1 METILKVGAEGGSL
15 TLLGERTN
23 DEKWIFY
30 HETQEH
36 ALAELINDDDE
47 DSDLLALLNQKSK
60 LIESDIKEAL
70 KRLGQNWSKL
80 YPVEVHS
87 DFAWLIYKQVL
98 EDSVSVSNRNLHH
111 WQRLCLEQYP
121 LFELAQRLY
130 SSNYTV
136 VLSGAGMSTESGL
149 PDFRSKDGWWRKIDP
164 HLVANIET
172 LEDNYEL
179 FREFYTY
186 RIETVE
192 QYSPHIGHQV
202 LSKWEKEGLLHGIA
216 TQNVDGFHMAA
227 GNRHVSEL
235 HGNLRSIRCNQCG
248 REAEVSRFLSKE
260 SCMVCQGKLR
270 PNIVLFGERLP
281 EVALAQAMEWF
292 KTAELVIVIGT
303 SLQVAPANQLPH
315 LTSGRIAYINM
326 EVSNELIGFDIT
338 IQGKA
343 QKLLV
348 QLDEMT
354 QYISTQERGRSTQG
368 ERHMY
373 KKSEII
379 KEIGFQVENINQMYK
394 SGHLNYIGKTGDTK
408 ELFTEVISCELL
420 RLQIKNRL
428 NSIPEVVR
436 ARGYRIATHNGEV
449 TTNYSEIA
457 SNRGEER
464 FAIDL
469 FNLSKNGKDF
479 EHIGKILDYQIPL
492 KNSKQDKGLGKIDLI
507 SVKDDKIFLIELKI
521 KENKEN
527 ILRGILEI
535 ATYYQVLSKSKFLES
550 YHEFEH
556 FTTKSIQKA
565 IMIVKG
571 SRQHQEM
578 IELRNGE
585 RQALKKLMNEL
596 EAQVYC
602 IDPESMD
609 VQKL

>member
-1 METILKVGAEGGSL
+1 METILKLGAEGGSL

-23 DEKWIFY
+23 DEKWTFY
-30 HETQEH
+30 RETQEH
-36 ALAELINDDDE
+36 ALADLINDE
-47 DSDLLALLNQKSK
+47 DSDLPALLNQKSK

-70 KRLGQNWSKL
+70 KRLGRNWSNL

-87 DFAWLIYKQVL
+87 DFAWLIYKQVI
-98 EDSVSVSNRNLHH
+98 EDSVSVSNRNLHR
-111 WQRLCLEQYP
+111 WQRLCLEQNP
-121 LFELAQRLY
+121 LFELAQMLCT
-130 SSNYTV
+130 SNYTV

-149 PDFRSKDGWWRKIDP
+149 PDFRSKDGWWRRIDP

-192 QYSPHIGHQV
+192 QYSPHVGHQV
-202 LSKWEKEGLLHGIA
+202 LAKWEKEGLLHGIA

-270 PNIVLFGERLP
+270 PNIVLFGERLS
-281 EVALAQAMEWF
+281 EIAWAQAMEWF
-292 KTAELVIVIGT
+292 QAAELVIVIGT
-303 SLQVAPANQLPH
+303 SLQVAPANQLPQ
-315 LTSGRIAYINM
+315 LTSGKIAYLNM
-326 EVSNELIGFDIT
+326 ENSKESNRFDIT

-348 QLDEMT
+348 QLDEMI
-354 QYISTQERGRSTQG
+354 QYIRTQERGHSKQV
-368 ERHMY
+368 ESQMY
-373 KKSEII
+373 QKSEII
-379 KEIGFQVENINQMYK
+379 RGIGFQVNNINQIYK
-394 SGHLNYIGKTGDTK
+394 CRHLNYVGKTSDTK

-436 ARGYRIATHNGEV
+436 ERGYQIGSRYGLV
-449 TTNYSEIA
+449 TTNHSEKA
-457 SNRGEER
+457 SNRREER
-464 FAIDL
+464 FAISL
-469 FNLSKNGKDF
+469 FNLSKNGKKF
-479 EHIGKILDYQIPL
+479 EHIGKILDYQVPL
-492 KNSKQDKGLGKIDLI
+492 RNSIQDKGLGKIDLI
-507 SVKDDKIFLIELKI
+507 SMKDDQIYLIELKI
-521 KENKEN
+521 KENKET
-527 ILRGILEI
+527 ILRCILEI

-550 YHEFEH
+550 YSHEFEH
-556 FTTKSIQKA
+556 VTTKSIQKA
-565 IMIVKG
+565 ILIVEG
-571 SRQHQEM
+571 SKQHQEM
-578 IELRNGE
+578 IKLQNGE
-585 RQALKKLMNEL
+585 RKALKKLLNEL
-596 EAQVYC
+596 EVQVYC
-602 IDPESMD
+602 INPESLD